1 MALFRFLNLLNRQV
15 INLETQVCGGK
26 RVLEKTLLNLVEQLM
41 TQLIKLDE
49 VAGDGDVKLKRRL
62 QVRSGHHF

>member
-1 MALFRFLNLLNRQV
+1 M
-15 INLETQVCGGK
+15 
-26 RVLEKTLLNLVEQLM
+26 EKTLLNLVEQLM

-62 QVRSGHHF
+62 QVSEKKLLWPSGYYLFLVTRQNVESSNLGRANYI